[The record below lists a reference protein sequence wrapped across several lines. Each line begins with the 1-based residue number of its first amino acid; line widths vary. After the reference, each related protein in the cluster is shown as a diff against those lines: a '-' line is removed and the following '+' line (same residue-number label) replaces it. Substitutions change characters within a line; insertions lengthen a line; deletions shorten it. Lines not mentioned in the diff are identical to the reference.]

1 MEIRI
6 KRSIVIGASIGL
18 LLLGGLGVFLL
29 KPSGVPQ
36 QTYDQLV
43 ENHAQAQ
50 QQLGAIGVERDGL
63 NAQLDQQTQANQTLQ
78 DQVGTLKS
86 EVTTL
91 RGTVSELSATLKTY
105 ELDSQM
111 LAQLRTFFNAA
122 SPFNPTP
129 PGMIFHLLRDGT
141 GLFLQFDAPPTQA
154 TRLLYLGQMAPGTFC
169 NNEAYARLQVQGY
182 VHFRA
187 MSAPNE
193 PSASGGRPGEVGYW
207 MRFIALDELEMPW
220 GAVPPGVDFNYKP
233 TEPPDCSAS

>member
-1 MEIRI
+1 MEIQIR
-6 KRSIVIGASIGL
+6 RSIAIGASIGL
-18 LLLGGLGVFLL
+18 LVLGGVVAFLL

-36 QTYDQLV
+36 QTYDQLMGSYT
-43 ENHAQAQ
+43 QAQ
-50 QQLGAIGVERDGL
+50 QQSSAIGAERDGL
-63 NAQLDQQTQANQTLQ
+63 KMQLDQQMQNNQTLQ

-91 RGTVSELSATLKTY
+91 RGTVSELSTTLKTY

-129 PGMIFHLLRDGT
+129 PGTVFHMLPDGT

-154 TRLLYLGQMAPGTFC
+154 TRLLYWGQMVPGTFC
-169 NNEAYARLQVQGY
+169 NDDGYARLQVQGY

-187 MSAPNE
+187 FSAPNE
-193 PSASGGRPGEVGYW
+193 SSASGGRPGEVGYW

-220 GAVPPGVDFNYKP
+220 GVVAPGVDFNYKP
-233 TEPPDCSAS
+233 TEPPTCES